1 MSTRHR
7 VNFSLYR
14 ENTRPRQLR
23 GYLALAG
30 LDGAV
35 DRLADEVTNL
45 RARRA
50 FSAAVP
56 AHVAAE
62 CETLLFR
69 DGELC
74 LYVQQGAWA
83 SWLRGRSERILGQI
97 QSAGA
102 AVKRVRV
109 VVAPRG
115 AVSGRRPVDRP
126 LLPGAEAPTL
136 VRQVAE
142 TVTNPELKASLGRL
156 AQRLAAVRARDNAG
170 DDPE

>member
-7 VNFSLYR
+7 VNLSLYR
-14 ENTRPRQLR
+14 ENSRPRQLR

-35 DRLADEVTNL
+35 ERLADDVASV

-50 FSAAVP
+50 FQALVP
-56 AHVAAE
+56 PDVAAG

-74 LYVQQGAWA
+74 LYVHQGAWA
-83 SWLRGRSERILGQI
+83 SWLRGRSERLLTGLQAR
-97 QSAGA
+97 SAG
-102 AVKRVRV
+102 VKRLRV

-115 AVSGRRPVDRP
+115 AVNGRRPVDKP
-126 LLPGAEAPTL
+126 LPPSEEAPTL
-136 VRQVAE
+136 VRQSAE
-142 TVTNPELKASLGRL
+142 AVTNPALKASLGRL
-156 AQRLAAVRARDNAG
+156 AQRLAAVRDAG
-170 DDPE
+170 DSGDENA